1 MADAALADA
10 NKERSETQAR
20 FAAAE
25 QACQSKFFAT
35 SCIEQAKEHRREAL
49 MRLRAVEIEAH
60 TFKRQIRVTERDQA
74 LAIKP
79 SQEDSRREPGRH
91 RKADRPINGKSP
103 AENAQ
108 AEKAAEPGRKVQ
120 TTIFSDRTA
129 RHEEKLKEIRAE
141 EAANAKKRAE
151 NVAAYERKV
160 AEAKEHQKQIEA
172 KKAEKEE
179 KRRSKQASQP
189 AQQ

>member
-10 NKERSETQAR
+10 NKERSEIQAR

-35 SCIEQAKEHRREAL
+35 SCIEHAKEHRREAL

-74 LAIKP
+74 LASKP
-79 SQEDSRREPGRH
+79 PKEDSRREQAEH
-91 RKADRPINGKSP
+91 RKADRPTNGKSP

-108 AEKAAEPGRKVQ
+108 EEKAVEPGRKLQ
-120 TTIFSDRTA
+120 TTIFSDRAA

-160 AEAKEHQKQIEA
+160 AEAKEHQKQVEA